1 MKRNKAIAVKLIR
14 KYVKERV
21 KENQILNDQ
30 LERLDAQLEDKTI
43 DKYTYERLRD
53 VLEINSIKQ
62 REEALEKA
70 FLKVNNVTR
79 IHKPSQPLT
88 F

>member
-1 MKRNKAIAVKLIR
+1 MAFGFAMGKSSNTVKLIR

-30 LERLDAQLEDKTI
+30 FERLDAQLEDKTI

-70 FLKVNNVTR
+70 FLK
-79 IHKPSQPLT
+79 K
-88 F
+88 

>member
-1 MKRNKAIAVKLIR
+1 MGFGFSVWKSNNTVKLIR

-21 KENQILNDQ
+21 KENQTLNDQ

-70 FLKVNNVTR
+70 FLKS
-79 IHKPSQPLT
+79 K
-88 F
+88 

>member
-1 MKRNKAIAVKLIR
+1 MAFGFALGKSSNSVKLIR

-21 KENQILNDQ
+21 KENQNLSDQ
-30 LERLDAQLEDKTI
+30 LERLDAQLENKSI

-70 FLKVNNVTR
+70 FLK
-79 IHKPSQPLT
+79 K
-88 F
+88 

>member
-1 MKRNKAIAVKLIR
+1 MAFGFAVGKSSNAVKLIR

-21 KENQILNDQ
+21 KENQTLNDQ
-30 LERLDAQLEDKTI
+30 FERLDAQLENKSI

-70 FLKVNNVTR
+70 FIKN
-79 IHKPSQPLT
+79 K
-88 F
+88 

>member
-1 MKRNKAIAVKLIR
+1 MAFGITVGKSSKAVKLIR

-21 KENQILNDQ
+21 KENQILSDQ
-30 LERLDAQLEDKTI
+30 LVRLAAQLENKTI

-70 FLKVNNVTR
+70 FLKN
-79 IHKPSQPLT
+79 K
-88 F
+88 

>member
-1 MKRNKAIAVKLIR
+1 MAFGFSVGRSSNAVKLIR

-30 LERLDAQLEDKTI
+30 LERLDAQLENKTI

-53 VLEINSIKQ
+53 VLEINSVKH
-62 REEALEKA
+62 RDEALEKA
-70 FLKVNNVTR
+70 FLTSK
-79 IHKPSQPLT
+79 
-88 F
+88 

>member
-1 MKRNKAIAVKLIR
+1 MAFGFAMWKSNNSVKLIR

-30 LERLDAQLEDKTI
+30 LERLDAQLEDETI
-43 DKYTYERLRD
+43 DEYTYERLRD

-62 REEALEKA
+62 RDEALEKA
-70 FLKVNNVTR
+70 FIKN
-79 IHKPSQPLT
+79 K
-88 F
+88 

>member
-1 MKRNKAIAVKLIR
+1 MAFGFALGKSSSTVKLIR

-21 KENQILNDQ
+21 KENQTLNDQ

-70 FLKVNNVTR
+70 FLKS
-79 IHKPSQPLT
+79 K
-88 F
+88 

>member
-1 MKRNKAIAVKLIR
+1 MAFGFAMGKSSNTVKLIR

-30 LERLDAQLEDKTI
+30 FERLDAQLEDKTI

-70 FLKVNNVTR
+70 FLKR
-79 IHKPSQPLT
+79 
-88 F
+88 